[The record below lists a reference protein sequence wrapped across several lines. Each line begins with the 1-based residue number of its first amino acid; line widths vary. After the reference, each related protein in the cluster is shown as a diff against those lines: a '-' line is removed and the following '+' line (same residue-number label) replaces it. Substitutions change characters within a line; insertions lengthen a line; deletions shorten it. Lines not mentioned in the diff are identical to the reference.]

1 MARRRKNDPLGVS
14 DNPQVVTDPVRL
26 EVLTNEFKRRLAVID
41 ANYRSVVQ
49 TVGNDKDFNASLARL
64 KRSLARK
71 RPAKVR
77 GERAHPEIEMIIV
90 KHALDHAEER
100 TGTPGADITQHDAQF
115 GAVKAA
121 EQLESRRGRSSN
133 RLLRYHVEALMA
145 LLQETTGAPV
155 RLTLVKD
162 NVYDPQAVNTSGRV
176 LIRFFQDIDPTIEV
190 TTLAS
195 IVKGARRK
203 YAGKQMRFADFFL
216 LDGTSGSLP
225 DRTEKLSPGYKGV
238 VVLPFA
244 PIYFP

>member
-14 DNPQVVTDPVRL
+14 DNPQVVTDPARL
-26 EVLTNEFKRRLAVID
+26 EVLTDEFKRRLAIID

-49 TVGNDKDFNASLARL
+49 TVGDDKDFNASLARL

-90 KHALDHAEER
+90 KHALDHAAER
-100 TGTPGADITQHDAQF
+100 AGTSSAQITQQDAQF
-115 GAVKAA
+115 GACKAA
-121 EQLESRRGRSSN
+121 ELLQARRGRSSN
-133 RLLRYHVEALMA
+133 GLLRYHVEALMA

-155 RLTLVKD
+155 QLTLVKD
-162 NVYDPQAVNTSGRV
+162 NVYDPQAVNMSGQV

-203 YAGKQMRFADFFL
+203 YAGKPMRFADFFPV
-216 LDGTSGSLP
+216 DGTSGSLP
-225 DRTEKLSPGYKGV
+225 DGTAKLAPGYEV
-238 VVLPFA
+238 VLTLPFA